1 MLTIVAVASPL
12 IITEATVKKGL
23 ATRRGNGL
31 RL

>member
-1 MLTIVAVASPL
+1 MLTIVAIASAL
-12 IITEATVKKGL
+12 IITGATAKEGL